1 MKTEGIR
8 WFCKLDSLK
17 QKNNNNKTKKPHQS
31 QMVSSI
37 HKNREFKSGLKMTRS
52 SNSEKDVS
60 SIPLE
65 LS

>member
-1 MKTEGIR
+1 MILEAR
-8 WFCKLDSLK
+8 LVE
-17 QKNNNNKTKKPHQS
+17 TKKIPHQS
-31 QMVSSI
+31 QMISSI
-37 HKNREFKSGLKMTRS
+37 SKNREFKSALKMVRS